1 MNWIVSSE
9 VRQRYKM
16 REILGGFKP
25 DISPG
30 NGLLIFCL
38 KAEKSVKTRSNSPLP
53 SHDGMLSST
62 LSLVPSVT
70 ITTLLHF
77 HVGNLVTDLLFRA
90 HTSLL

>member
-1 MNWIVSSE
+1 MNWIIHPRSDDAIKCM
-9 VRQRYKM
+9 RYCVG
-16 REILGGFKP
+16 LNLTF
-25 DISPG
+25 SPG

-70 ITTLLHF
+70 IATFLHF
-77 HVGNLVTDLLFRA
+77 HVGNIVVDLLFTA